1 MPADII
7 LLGAEGLHCEVAA
20 LTGESAPVE
29 NAVDCRSDVPLE
41 ARNLVFASTLV
52 VAGEGWGLVVRTGD
66 STLIG
71 CIAGA
76 AGAGAKHRRSLLGE
90 EMARLVGFVCAM
102 SLATGCIFL
111 AIGLGRSLGLVFSIT
126 QAFILTIVAN
136 VPEGLP
142 ASVISSLALA
152 QKRCAARR
160 VGVEEGSSLPPV
172 STPYSSISS
181 SSSPF
186 LQHSPSEE
194 SSTHPPLLATR
205 HRRRSSAQD
214 TVERGSR
221 LRFLVLP
228 ALALAVP
235 APGKGPPRKASK

>member
-76 AGAGAKHRRSLLGE
+76 AGAGAKHRRSLLEE
-90 EMARLVGFVCAM
+90 EMARLRDAHAAELDNWRRWQV
-102 SLATGCIFL
+102 I
-111 AIGLGRSLGLVFSIT
+111 RSL
-126 QAFILTIVAN
+126 LT
-136 VPEGLP
+136 L
-142 ASVISSLALA
+142 SRSLLT
-152 QKRCAARR
+152 
-160 VGVEEGSSLPPV
+160 L
-172 STPYSSISS
+172 Y
-181 SSSPF
+181 
-186 LQHSPSEE
+186 
-194 SSTHPPLLATR
+194 
-205 HRRRSSAQD
+205 
-214 TVERGSR
+214 
-221 LRFLVLP
+221 
-228 ALALAVP
+228 
-235 APGKGPPRKASK
+235 

>member
-7 LLGAEGLHCEVAA
+7 LLGAEGLQCEVAA

-76 AGAGAKHRRSLLGE
+76 AGAGAKHRRSLLEE

-126 QAFILTIVAN
+126 QAFILTVRLQAAPSRSRPRAN
-136 VPEGLP
+136 ERDELP
-142 ASVISSLALA
+142 LARMGAFLFF
-152 QKRCAARR
+152 ARNF
-160 VGVEEGSSLPPV
+160 LTP
-172 STPYSSISS
+172 STPSTPPPTPT
-181 SSSPF
+181 PF
-186 LQHSPSEE
+186 
-194 SSTHPPLLATR
+194 
-205 HRRRSSAQD
+205 
-214 TVERGSR
+214 
-221 LRFLVLP
+221 
-228 ALALAVP
+228 
-235 APGKGPPRKASK
+235 